1 MMSFKKIFLLII
13 FSCTYVNSSANILI
27 TNGLTHSYK
36 VKNGTVQKGIITI
49 ENTAHVSQ
57 NVKLNQQDYSYNASG
72 ASLYEDFGKNERS
85 NLKWITLSTNLIKIE
100 PKSKVHVSYEIKIPE
115 HAFSGSCWSVVMVE
129 PVDEILP
136 SDNKTGL
143 QIKTVVRYSIQIVT
157 TNIEPAKTLLTFD
170 SIELKKN
177 ETKNFLQLAIS
188 NSGESFQIV
197 DTSIEIFDSKSGKN
211 LGKFKSDKQS
221 LLPNNSKMFSIDV
234 SQIPSG
240 NYSATVLA
248 NGDEDYVFGIN
259 IELEIPN
266 E

>member
-1 MMSFKKIFLLII
+1 M
-13 FSCTYVNSSANILI
+13 
-27 TNGLTHSYK
+27 
-36 VKNGTVQKGIITI
+36 
-49 ENTAHVSQ
+49 
-57 NVKLNQQDYSYNASG
+57 
-72 ASLYEDFGKNERS
+72 
-85 NLKWITLSTNLIKIE
+85 
-100 PKSKVHVSYEIKIPE
+100 
-115 HAFSGSCWSVVMVE
+115 
-129 PVDEILP
+129 
-136 SDNKTGL
+136 
-143 QIKTVVRYSIQIVT
+143 
-157 TNIEPAKTLLTFD
+157 LTFD

-197 DTSIEIFDSKSGKN
+197 DTSIEIFDSKTGKN